1 MAAPTRRKKLDKVS
15 DAAANLPSPKFYCC
29 RCGRSYSRLNGSFP
43 VSHSPMY
50 RGTGY
55 LPICSECVDD
65 LYEGYK
71 KELGND
77 RDAMRRICMKLDLY
91 WNDSIYA
98 MVERVSGVQSRVR
111 TYIGKTNLL
120 KYIDKTFDDT
130 ILEEEAASK
139 DEFTKRVDDAV
150 SEKLKCI
157 EYGSAQEL
165 SRNCENSYDG
175 GDEQTENSRKEIK
188 QEDIEFWGPG
198 YDFDFYGDLNRR
210 WAGWTQGSD
219 VTDPS
224 ERSLYKQICL
234 LEATITRDSA
244 QGKAIDKN
252 VNALNT
258 LLGSMNLK
266 PAQKKDDA
274 DGELDKMTL
283 GVGIQKWEFSRPLP
297 ETPKNMV
304 DIRGTIKNITTW
316 YLGHACKMVGL
327 RNSYCK
333 MYEDAM
339 DRLRVSHPEYD
350 EEDDDS
356 ILNDLFASEPR
367 SSEGSGV

>member
-1 MAAPTRRKKLDKVS
+1 MAVPTKRKKLDKVFDS
-15 DAAANLPSPKFYCC
+15 SINMPSPKFYCC

-43 VSHSPMY
+43 AIHSHMY

-65 LYEGYK
+65 LYETYK
-71 KELGND
+71 NTLGND
-77 RDAMRRICMKLDLY
+77 REAMRRICMKLDLY

-111 TYIGKTNLL
+111 AYIGKTNLL

-130 ILEEEAASK
+130 LDEERASSDEEFLRKVDEAVAS
-139 DEFTKRVDDAV
+139 RI
-150 SEKLKCI
+150 SELK
-157 EYGSAQEL
+157 SK
-165 SRNCENSYDG
+165 
-175 GDEQTENSRKEIK
+175 QTEDMTDDDSPVCDRQIR

-198 YDFDFYGDLNRR
+198 YDNDFYEDLNRR

-224 ERSLYKQICL
+224 EKSLYKQICL
-234 LEATITRDSA
+234 LEATITKDSA

-266 PAQKKDDA
+266 PAQKKDDV
-274 DGELDKMTL
+274 DGDLEKMTL
-283 GVGIQKWEFSRPLP
+283 GVGIQKWEYSRPLP
-297 ETPKNMV
+297 ETPSSLV

-339 DRLRVSHPEYD
+339 ENLRVNHPEYD
-350 EEDDDS
+350 DEDDDS
-356 ILNDLFASEPR
+356 VLNDLFSNGSPID
-367 SSEGSGV
+367 EGCGE

>member
-1 MAAPTRRKKLDKVS
+1 MAVPTKRKKLDKVS
-15 DAAANLPSPKFYCC
+15 DSSINMPSPKFYCC

-43 VSHSPMY
+43 VSHSHMY

-65 LYEGYK
+65 LYETYK
-71 KELGND
+71 NTLGND
-77 RDAMRRICMKLDLY
+77 REAMRRICMKLDLY

-111 TYIGKTNLL
+111 AYIGKTNLL

-130 ILEEEAASK
+130 IEEEKASF
-139 DEFTKRVDDAV
+139 DEEFIKRVDDAV
-150 SEKLKCI
+150 S
-157 EYGSAQEL
+157 SRL
-165 SRNCENSYDG
+165 SECQYMQDTDTTDDDCDNLIR
-175 GDEQTENSRKEIK
+175 

-198 YDFDFYGDLNRR
+198 YDYEFYEDLNRR

-224 ERSLYKQICL
+224 EKSLYKQICL
-234 LEATITRDSA
+234 LEATITKDSA

-266 PAQKKDDA
+266 PAQKKDDS
-274 DGELDKMTL
+274 DGELEKMTL
-283 GVGIQKWEFSRPLP
+283 GVGIQKWEYSRPLP
-297 ETPKNMV
+297 ETPKNLV
-304 DIRGTIKNITTW
+304 DIRGTIRNITTW

-333 MYEDAM
+333 MYEEAM
-339 DRLRVSHPEYD
+339 DKLRVSHPEYD

-356 ILNDLFASEPR
+356 VLNDLFSCDSDP
-367 SSEGSGV
+367 GKVSGD